1 MMSTSPSYAFT
12 PFSILYSSS
21 VGGSN
26 FSVMNRE
33 DSLRIMQL
41 IRLKS
46 DRDEAHWVAAHALS
60 NGVSLQCPLQYQDMR
75 QQGGHLAGAS
85 FGHANVP
92 QMTVNQQSPSL
103 VRYLHLQGVHQWI
116 RQRELEQRGVQILV
130 ASRFARQ
137 QSSLSMLEPRSEVY
151 VSNNVTHSGSATAT
165 SLGDNG
171 PRCLPAP
178 VSDPMDV
185 QLLSVRQ
192 VFFRQQ
198 LEIFSATEVD
208 SFTHARGRNKRIHFG
223 QVGIRCR
230 HCAHMSVVTR
240 QKGSNYFPSALAGL
254 YQAAQNMCTT
264 HLQTGVCTAMP
275 ELIQQE
281 FTRLLSMPKTCT
293 GSGRKYWAQ
302 SAQKFGLVD
311 TDHGIFQSD
320 QVPSGAHIL
329 N

>member
-1 MMSTSPSYAFT
+1 
-12 PFSILYSSS
+12 
-21 VGGSN
+21 
-26 FSVMNRE
+26 MNRE

-46 DRDEAHWVAAHALS
+46 DRDQAHLRARWVAEHTLS
-60 NGVSLQCPLQYQDMR
+60 NGISLQCPLQYQVMR

-116 RQRELEQRGVQILV
+116 RQREQEPRGVQILAGPAALM
-130 ASRFARQ
+130 ASRFALQ
-137 QSSLSMLEPRSEVY
+137 QSSLSMLEPRSEVS
-151 VSNNVTHSGSATAT
+151 VSNNVTHSGSAIAT

-198 LEIFSATEVD
+198 LEIFSATEIE

-281 FTRLLSMPKTCT
+281 FTRLLSMPKACS

-320 QVPSGAHIL
+320 QVPSGAQII